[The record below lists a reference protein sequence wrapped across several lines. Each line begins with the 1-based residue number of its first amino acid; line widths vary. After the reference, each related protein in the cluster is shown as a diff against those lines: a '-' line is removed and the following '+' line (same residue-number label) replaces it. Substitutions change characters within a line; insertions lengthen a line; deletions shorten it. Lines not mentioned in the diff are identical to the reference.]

1 MRQEE
6 KVMNLEELKV
16 VDADVAAAIEAEMDR
31 QNSHIELIA
40 SENWVSRNHEL
51 SE

>member
-16 VDADVAAAIEAEMDR
+16 VDADVAAATIEAEMARPSEQPYRADR
-31 QNSHIELIA
+31 IRELGQ
-40 SENWVSRNHEL
+40 
-51 SE
+51 

>member
-16 VDADVAAAIEAEMDR
+16 VDADVAAAIEAELGMAIADR
-31 QNSHIELIA
+31 
-40 SENWVSRNHEL
+40 
-51 SE
+51 

>member
-16 VDADVAAAIEAEMDR
+16 VDADVRSSDR
-31 QNSHIELIA
+31 SGDGPSEQPYRADRIRELGQ
-40 SENWVSRNHEL
+40 
-51 SE
+51 